1 MDITKIFK
9 VLVSVTIFVVLLSI
23 MAPGMKVPEMTD
35 DMMSDFPWALM
46 LIALAWTVL
55 YGLSLILLL
64 IFQKSGKLLFTVAI
78 ISGFLLRIF
87 GQEDLYLGMDDLYM
101 FGRIGYHEAFIWVGG
116 LLDGAILAILYFTEI
131 KERF

>member
-9 VLVSVTIFVVLLSI
+9 VLVSVSIFCLLLTI

-35 DMMSDFPWALM
+35 EMMSDFPWALT
-46 LIALAWTVL
+46 LIALAWMVL

-64 IFQKSGKLLFTVAI
+64 IFQKSGKLLFTVAV
-78 ISGFLLRIF
+78 ISGFLITLF
-87 GQEDLYLGMDDLYM
+87 GQEDLYLGMEDSYM
-101 FGRIGYHEAFIWVGG
+101 FGNIAYHEVFIWVAGA
-116 LLDGAILAILYFTEI
+116 LDGAILAILYFTEI

>member
-9 VLVSVTIFVVLLSI
+9 VLVSVSIFVVLLSI
-23 MAPGMKVPEMTD
+23 MAPGMKVPEMTG
-35 DMMSDFPWALM
+35 DMMSDFPWALT
-46 LIALAWTVL
+46 LIALACMVI

-64 IFQKSGKLLFTVAI
+64 IFQKSGKLLFTVAV

>member
-9 VLVSVTIFVVLLSI
+9 VLVSVSIFGLLLSI

-35 DMMSDFPWALM
+35 EMMSDFPWALT
-46 LIALAWTVL
+46 LIALAWMVL

-64 IFQKSGKLLFTVAI
+64 IFQKSGKLLFTVAV

-116 LLDGAILAILYFTEI
+116 ALDGAILAILYFTEI

>member
-35 DMMSDFPWALM
+35 DMMSDFPWALT